1 MNTNL
6 SRRHFLRS
14 GSSLIALPFLES
26 LGFRRF
32 ASATPAVANPKRLLF
47 MGLGWGLTTETWFPD
62 PKQPGADY
70 QIPKGL
76 EPLARHKADFTVLQ
90 GLTHRF
96 VNAGHCGSTFWL
108 TGANQ
113 FAVPGKS
120 FHNTISADQVA
131 AEYFGLKTRFTS
143 MQLDCGTYAGNS
155 GHGQGLSLAWDAG
168 GKPIAAQK
176 TPVEAFHRLFSGE
189 NISLEKRKA
198 LLKRRHSVMDTVLED
213 AHDLQRGL
221 GKNDTAKLEEYFDGI
236 RDIETRLSKDE
247 QWLEVPRPKAPIA
260 EPKPGLAGYEEIK
273 LMYDIIVAA
282 LQTDSTRVLG
292 YRQPV
297 DTLLTSL
304 DIKVAPHDMSHYHS
318 TMAEKFDASQRRDVA
333 NSELLAGLLDK
344 LKATKEADGSCL
356 LDHTTIAFGTN
367 TRTEHN
373 GDNCPTLLAGH
384 GAGLKMGQNLVLP
397 NGTPLC
403 NAWLTLLKGAG
414 VPVERH
420 GDSTG
425 VIKELIA

>member
-32 ASATPAVANPKRLLF
+32 ASAAKAGQNPKRLIFL
-47 MGLGWGLTTETWFPD
+47 GLGWGLTTETWFPD

-70 QIPKGL
+70 EIPKGL
-76 EPLARHKADFTVLQ
+76 EPLARHKADFSVLQ

-96 VNAGHCGSTFWL
+96 VNAGHQGSTFWL

-113 FAVPGKS
+113 FAVAGKS

-131 AEYFGLKTRFTS
+131 AEHFGLQTRFTS
-143 MQLDCGTYAGNS
+143 LQLDCGTYAGTS
-155 GHGQGLSLAWDAG
+155 GHGPGLTRAWDAG
-168 GKPIAAQK
+168 GKPIAGHK

-189 NISLEKRKA
+189 TTSLEKRKA
-198 LLKRRHSVMDTVLED
+198 LLKRRHSVLDTVLED

-221 GKNDTAKLEEYFDGI
+221 GKNDTAKLGEYLDGI

-247 QWLEVPRPKAPIA
+247 QWLEVPRPKAPLT
-260 EPKPGLAGYEEIK
+260 EPKPGLAGYQEIK
-273 LMYDIIVAA
+273 LMYDIMVAA

-318 TMAEKFDASQRRDVA
+318 TMAEKLDASQRRDVA

-344 LKATKEADGSCL
+344 LKAIKETDGSSL
-356 LDHTTIAFGTN
+356 LDHTTIAYGTN

-384 GAGLKMGQNLVLP
+384 GAGLKMGQHLVLP
-397 NGTPLC
+397 KGTPLC
-403 NAWLTLLKGAG
+403 NAWLTLLKGSG

-425 VIKELIA
+425 ILKELLV

>member
-32 ASATPAVANPKRLLF
+32 ASAAPAVANPKRLLF

-247 QWLEVPRPKAPIA
+247 QWLEVPRPRAPIA

-273 LMYDIIVAA
+273 LMYDIMMAA

>member
-14 GSSLIALPFLES
+14 GSALIALPFLES

-32 ASATPAVANPKRLLF
+32 ASAAKAADNPKRLMFL
-47 MGLGWGLTTETWFPD
+47 GLGWGLTTETWFPD
-62 PKQPGADY
+62 PQQPGADY
-70 QIPKGL
+70 EIPKGL
-76 EPLARHKADFTVLQ
+76 EPLARHKGDFSVLQ

-96 VNAGHCGSTFWL
+96 VNAGHQGSTFWL

-113 FAVPGKS
+113 FAVSGKS

-131 AEYFGLKTRFTS
+131 AEHFGLQTRFTS
-143 MQLDCGTYAGNS
+143 LQLDCGTYAGNS
-155 GHGQGLSLAWDAG
+155 GHGPGLSLAWDAS
-168 GKPIAAQK
+168 GKPIAGLK
-176 TPVEAFHRLFSGE
+176 NPVEAFHRLFSGE
-189 NISLEKRKA
+189 NTSLEKRKA
-198 LLKRRHSVMDTVLED
+198 LLKRRHSVLDTVLED

-221 GKNDTAKLEEYFDGI
+221 GKSDTAKLGEYLDGI

-247 QWLEVPRPKAPIA
+247 QWLEVPRPKAPLA
-260 EPKPGLAGYEEIK
+260 EPKPGLAGYQEIK
-273 LMYDIIVAA
+273 LMYDIMVAA

-318 TMAEKFDASQRRDVA
+318 TMAEKLDASQRRDIA

-344 LKATKEADGSCL
+344 LKATKESDGSCL
-356 LDHTTIAFGTN
+356 LDHTTIAYGTN

-397 NGTPLC
+397 KGTPLC
-403 NAWLTLLKGAG
+403 NAWLTLLKGSG

-425 VIKELIA
+425 VLKELLA

>member
-32 ASATPAVANPKRLLF
+32 ASAAKAGQNPKRLIFL
-47 MGLGWGLTTETWFPD
+47 GLGWGLTTETWFPD

-70 QIPKGL
+70 EIPKGL
-76 EPLARHKADFTVLQ
+76 EPLARHKADFSVLQ

-96 VNAGHCGSTFWL
+96 VNAGHQGSTFWL

-113 FAVPGKS
+113 FAVAGKS

-131 AEYFGLKTRFTS
+131 AEHFGLQTRFTS
-143 MQLDCGTYAGNS
+143 LQLDCGTYAGNS
-155 GHGQGLSLAWDAG
+155 GHGPGLSLAWDAG
-168 GKPIAAQK
+168 GKPIAGHK

-189 NISLEKRKA
+189 TTSLEKRKA
-198 LLKRRHSVMDTVLED
+198 LLKRRHSVLDTVLED

-221 GKNDTAKLEEYFDGI
+221 GKNDTAKLGEYLDGI

-247 QWLEVPRPKAPIA
+247 QWLEVPRPKAPLT
-260 EPKPGLAGYEEIK
+260 EPKPGLAGYQEIK
-273 LMYDIIVAA
+273 LMYDIMVAA

-318 TMAEKFDASQRRDVA
+318 TMAEKLDASQRRDVA

-344 LKATKEADGSCL
+344 LKAIKETDGSSL
-356 LDHTTIAFGTN
+356 LDHTTIAYGTN

-397 NGTPLC
+397 KGTPLC
-403 NAWLTLLKGAG
+403 NAWLTLLKGSG

-425 VIKELIA
+425 ILKELLA

>member
-1 MNTNL
+1 MNTHV

-14 GSSLIALPFLES
+14 GSALIALPFLES

-32 ASATPAVANPKRLLF
+32 ASAAKPAENPKRLIFL
-47 MGLGWGLTTETWFPD
+47 GLGWGLTTETWFPD
-62 PKQPGADY
+62 PKQTGADY
-70 QIPKGL
+70 EIPKGL
-76 EPLARHKADFTVLQ
+76 EPLARHKDDFSVLQ

-96 VNAGHCGSTFWL
+96 VNAGHQGSTFWL

-113 FAVPGKS
+113 FAVSGKS

-131 AEYFGLKTRFTS
+131 AEHFGLQTRFTS
-143 MQLDCGTYAGNS
+143 LQLDCGTYAGNS
-155 GHGQGLSLAWDAG
+155 GHGPGLSLAWDAS
-168 GKPIAAQK
+168 GKPIAGLK
-176 TPVEAFHRLFSGE
+176 NPVEAFHRLFSGE
-189 NISLEKRKA
+189 TISLEKRKA
-198 LLKRRHSVMDTVLED
+198 LLKRRHSVLDTVLED

-221 GKNDTAKLEEYFDGI
+221 GKSDTAKLGEYLDGI

-247 QWLEVPRPKAPIA
+247 QWLEVPRPKAPLA
-260 EPKPGLAGYEEIK
+260 EPKPGLAGYQEIK
-273 LMYDIIVAA
+273 LMYDIMVAA

-318 TMAEKFDASQRRDVA
+318 TMAEKLDASQRRDIA

-344 LKATKEADGSCL
+344 LKATKESDGSCL
-356 LDHTTIAFGTN
+356 LDHTTIAYGTN

-384 GAGLKMGQNLVLP
+384 GAGLKMGRNFVLP
-397 NGTPLC
+397 KGTPLC
-403 NAWLTLLKGAG
+403 NAWLTLLKGSG

-425 VIKELIA
+425 VLKELLA

>member
-1 MNTNL
+1 MNPTL

-14 GSSLIALPFLES
+14 GTSLIALPFLES

-32 ASATPAVANPKRLLF
+32 ASAATAKVNPKRLLF
-47 MGLGWGLTTETWFPD
+47 MGLGWGITTETWFPNAE
-62 PKQPGADY
+62 QPGADY
-70 QIPKGL
+70 EIPKGL
-76 EPLARHKADFTVLQ
+76 EPLARHKADFTVVQ

-96 VNAGHCGSTFWL
+96 VNAGHQGSTFWL

-131 AEYFGLKTRFTS
+131 AEHFGLQTRFTS
-143 MQLDCGTYAGNS
+143 LQLDCSTYAGNS
-155 GHGQGLSLAWDAG
+155 GHGPGLSLAWDAG
-168 GKPIAAQK
+168 GKPVAGHK

-189 NISLEKRKA
+189 NMSLEKRKA
-198 LLKRRHSVMDTVLED
+198 LLKRRHSVLDTVLED
-213 AHDLQRGL
+213 AHDLRRGL
-221 GKNDTAKLEEYFDGI
+221 GKHDTAKLEEYLDGI

-247 QWLEVPRPKAPIA
+247 QWLEVPRPKAPIT
-260 EPKPGLAGYEEIK
+260 EPKQGLAGYEEIK

-318 TMAEKFDASQRRDVA
+318 TMAEKFDASQRRDAA

-356 LDHTTIAFGTN
+356 LDHTTIAYGTN

-397 NGTPLC
+397 KGTPLC
-403 NAWLTLLKGAG
+403 NAWLTLLKGSG

-425 VIKELIA
+425 IIKELIA

>member
-1 MNTNL
+1 
-6 SRRHFLRS
+6 
-14 GSSLIALPFLES
+14 
-26 LGFRRF
+26 
-32 ASATPAVANPKRLLF
+32 
-47 MGLGWGLTTETWFPD
+47 
-62 PKQPGADY
+62 
-70 QIPKGL
+70 L
-76 EPLARHKADFTVLQ
+76 EPLAHHKADFSVLQ

-96 VNAGHCGSTFWL
+96 VNAGHQGSTFWL

-113 FAVPGKS
+113 FAVAGKS

-131 AEYFGLKTRFTS
+131 AEHFGLQTRFTS
-143 MQLDCGTYAGNS
+143 LQLDCGTYAGNS
-155 GHGQGLSLAWDAG
+155 GHGPGLSLAWDAG
-168 GKPIAAQK
+168 GKPIAGHK

-189 NISLEKRKA
+189 TTSLEKRKA
-198 LLKRRHSVMDTVLED
+198 LLKRRHSVLDTVLED

-221 GKNDTAKLEEYFDGI
+221 GKNDTAKLGEYLDGI

-247 QWLEVPRPKAPIA
+247 QWLEVPRPKAPLA
-260 EPKPGLAGYEEIK
+260 EPKPGLAGYQEIK
-273 LMYDIIVAA
+273 LMYDIMVAA

-318 TMAEKFDASQRRDVA
+318 TMAEKLDASQRRDVA

-344 LKATKEADGSCL
+344 LKAIKETDGSSL
-356 LDHTTIAFGTN
+356 LDHTTIAYGTN

-373 GDNCPTLLAGH
+373 GDNCPTLFAGH

-397 NGTPLC
+397 KGTPLC
-403 NAWLTLLKGAG
+403 NAWLTLLKGSG

-425 VIKELIA
+425 ILKELLA

>member
-1 MNTNL
+1 
-6 SRRHFLRS
+6 
-14 GSSLIALPFLES
+14 
-26 LGFRRF
+26 
-32 ASATPAVANPKRLLF
+32 
-47 MGLGWGLTTETWFPD
+47 
-62 PKQPGADY
+62 
-70 QIPKGL
+70 
-76 EPLARHKADFTVLQ
+76 
-90 GLTHRF
+90 
-96 VNAGHCGSTFWL
+96 VNAGHQGSTFWL

-113 FAVPGKS
+113 FAVSGKS

-131 AEYFGLKTRFTS
+131 AEHFGLQTRFTS
-143 MQLDCGTYAGNS
+143 LQLDCGTYAGNS
-155 GHGQGLSLAWDAG
+155 GHGPGLSLAWDAS
-168 GKPIAAQK
+168 GKPIAGHK

-189 NISLEKRKA
+189 NTSLEKRKA
-198 LLKRRHSVMDTVLED
+198 LLKRRHSVLDTVLED

-221 GKNDTAKLEEYFDGI
+221 GKSDTAKLGEYLDGI

-247 QWLEVPRPKAPIA
+247 QWLEVPRPKAPIT
-260 EPKPGLAGYEEIK
+260 EPKPGLAGYQEIK
-273 LMYDIIVAA
+273 LMYDIMVAA

-318 TMAEKFDASQRRDVA
+318 TMAEKLDASQRRDVA

-344 LKATKEADGSCL
+344 LKATKESDGSSL
-356 LDHTTIAFGTN
+356 LDHTTIAYGTN

-397 NGTPLC
+397 KGTPLC
-403 NAWLTLLKGAG
+403 NAWLTLLKGSG

-425 VIKELIA
+425 LLKELLA

>member
-1 MNTNL
+1 MNTHL

-14 GSSLIALPFLES
+14 SSSLIALPFLES

-32 ASATPAVANPKRLLF
+32 ASAAKPAENPKRLIFL
-47 MGLGWGLTTETWFPD
+47 GLGWGLTTETWFPD
-62 PKQPGADY
+62 PKQAGADY
-70 QIPKGL
+70 EIPKGL

-96 VNAGHCGSTFWL
+96 VNAGHQGSTFWL

-131 AEYFGLKTRFTS
+131 AEHFGLQTRFTS
-143 MQLDCGTYAGNS
+143 LQLDCGTYAGNS
-155 GHGQGLSLAWDAG
+155 GHGPGLSLAWDAS
-168 GKPIAAQK
+168 GKPIAGHK
-176 TPVEAFHRLFSGE
+176 NPVEAFHRLFSGE
-189 NISLEKRKA
+189 NTPLEKRKA
-198 LLKRRHSVMDTVLED
+198 LLKRRHSVLDTVLED

-221 GKNDTAKLEEYFDGI
+221 GKSDTAKLGEYLDGI

-247 QWLEVPRPKAPIA
+247 QWLEVPRPKAPIG
-260 EPKPGLAGYEEIK
+260 EPKPGLAGYQEIK
-273 LMYDIIVAA
+273 LMYDIMVAA

-318 TMAEKFDASQRRDVA
+318 TMAEKLDASQRRDLA

-344 LKATKEADGSCL
+344 LKATKESDGSCL
-356 LDHTTIAFGTN
+356 LDHTTIAYGTN

-384 GAGLKMGQNLVLP
+384 GARLKMGQNIVLP
-397 NGTPLC
+397 KGTPLC
-403 NAWLTLLKGAG
+403 NAWLTLLKESG

-425 VIKELIA
+425 VLKELIA

>member
-32 ASATPAVANPKRLLF
+32 ASAAPAVANPKRLLF

-113 FAVPGKS
+113 FAVPEKS

-247 QWLEVPRPKAPIA
+247 QWLEVPRPRAPIA

-273 LMYDIIVAA
+273 LMYDIMMAA